1 MTLIEA
7 MVWIAVLVIVFE
19 ALGLT
24 LTYFYRT
31 NRYALEQA
39 SAVTSGQRG
48 LEQMV
53 KVIRE
58 AAYSSQGAFPIVS
71 IDDDEFI
78 FYADVDS
85 DALIER
91 VRYYVSGTELLRGII
106 DPSGN
111 PPDYAGAESVSN
123 VASYVR
129 NSSLGAP
136 VFTYYDELGNEIT
149 DYDNWAYVRFVQV
162 ALIVNVD
169 ANSLPNQLTLT
180 SSAALRNLVG
190 Q

>member
-19 ALGLT
+19 ALGMT
-24 LTYFYRT
+24 LQYFYRT

-39 SAVTSGQRG
+39 NAVTSGQRG

-71 IDDDEFI
+71 IDDDEFV

-91 VRYYVSGTELLRGII
+91 VHYYLSGTELMRGII
-106 DPSGN
+106 EPTGN
-111 PPDYAGAESVSN
+111 PPDYVGAESVSQ

-129 NSSLGAP
+129 NTSLATP
-136 VFTYYDELGNEIT
+136 IFTYYDELGNQIT
-149 DYDNWAYVRFVQV
+149 DYDNWAFVRFVQV
-162 ALIVNVD
+162 TLVVNID
-169 ANSLPNQLTLT
+169 ANSLPNQLSLN